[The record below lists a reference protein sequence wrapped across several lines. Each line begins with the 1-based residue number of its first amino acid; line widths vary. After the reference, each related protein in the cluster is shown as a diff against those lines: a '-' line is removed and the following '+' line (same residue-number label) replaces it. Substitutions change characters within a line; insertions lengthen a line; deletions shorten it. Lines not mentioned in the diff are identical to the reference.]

1 MITAT
6 DKKISNILL
15 KNKIITAE
23 KSDEFMRL
31 AARENKP
38 LIEVL
43 LDKKAVDDV
52 VLLGLIANEVKM
64 LPIILDKV
72 MPDKKSLE
80 LIPEDKAV
88 YYNILPIS
96 KISNI
101 LTLAISDP
109 FDVFKLD
116 DIRIRTQCEL
126 RPVLT
131 LERHIKNTIK
141 RFYHSEAEEEAQ
153 MSEIMDGVAGGP
165 ELELTEAKDEL
176 DENVDLSQISEEA
189 GESPVIKLVNML
201 LFKALHE
208 GASDI
213 HIEPYEKKVRV
224 RIRCDG
230 KLKEV
235 FFPPKRL
242 HNAIASRIK
251 IMAGLDISERRLP
264 QDGKFQIKVEGRR
277 IDFRVGVTPTVHG
290 ERVVLR
296 LLDSSSLNLKLDDL
310 GFEEAALK
318 MFKKAISASYGMVL
332 VSGPTGSG
340 KTTTLYCAIKESFD
354 PEENLITVE
363 DPVEYQLPGIIQVS
377 VNPKQG
383 MTFAAALRSILRQD
397 PDIIMIGEMRDLETA
412 DIGIKAAITGHL
424 VFSTLHTNDSISTVS
439 RLVDM
444 GIDPFMVS
452 SAVLIVVNQRLIRKL
467 CPNCKVPI
475 SVDEKPS
482 KEQLIALGFK
492 PEECDSA
499 VLYKAIGCVKCF
511 GGYKGRAAVYE
522 VLEMT
527 DEIKRMIIKGTS
539 VLDIRDH
546 AINNCGLVTTRRGAI
561 LKALR
566 GETTLEEIVKAT

>member
-6 DKKISNILL
+6 DKKINNILL
-15 KNKIITAE
+15 KNQIVTAE
-23 KSDEFMRL
+23 KSDELMGL
-31 AARENKP
+31 AAKENKP

-43 LDKKAVDDV
+43 LDKKAVDDM
-52 VLLGLIANEVKM
+52 VLLGLIANDVKI
-64 LPIILDKV
+64 PPVAIDKII
-72 MPDKKSLE
+72 PDKKSLE

-96 KISNI
+96 KISNV
-101 LTLAISDP
+101 LTVAISDP

-116 DIRIRTQCEL
+116 DIRLRTQCEL

-131 LERHIKNTIK
+131 LERHIKSSIK
-141 RFYHSEAEEEAQ
+141 RFYHTEAEEEAQ
-153 MSEIMDGVAGGP
+153 MSEIMDGVAGP
-165 ELELTEAKDEL
+165 ELELTEVKDEL
-176 DENVDLSQISEEA
+176 DENVDLSQIMEEA

-213 HIEPYEKKVRV
+213 HIEPYEKRVRV

-251 IMAGLDISERRLP
+251 IMSGLDISERKLP

-290 ERVVLR
+290 ERLVLR

-310 GFEEAALK
+310 GFEATALK
-318 MFKKAISASYGMVL
+318 MFKKAITASYGMVL

-383 MTFAAALRSILRQD
+383 LTFAAALRSILRQD
-397 PDIIMIGEMRDLETA
+397 PDIIMIGEMRDLETS

-424 VFSTLHTNDSISTVS
+424 VFSTLHTNDSVSTVS

-452 SAVLIVVNQRLIRKL
+452 SAILLVVNQRLVRKL
-467 CPNCKVPI
+467 CPNCKTPVPD
-475 SVDEKPS
+475 SERPP
-482 KEQLIALGFK
+482 KERLIALGFK

-499 VLYKAIGCVKCF
+499 TLFKPVGCVKCF

-522 VLEMT
+522 VLDMN

-539 VLDIRDH
+539 VLDIRDY
-546 AINNCGLVTTRRGAI
+546 AINSCGLITIRRGAV
-561 LKALR
+561 LKTVR
-566 GETTLEEIVKAT
+566 GETSLEEITKAT